1 MYKELEIRK
10 ADGTTAILG
19 FKAVAT
25 TAYRY
30 KNLFNKDLLAEITRL
45 IDARTSN
52 VNESADFSTLDKM
65 AYVMNAQ
72 AEGRDLT
79 KANFD
84 TFLEWLEQFESCAF
98 LDVFTELLEVY
109 LGNKKSTAEPKKED
123 AV

>member
-1 MYKELEIRK
+1 MFRELEIKK
-10 ADGTTAILG
+10 ADGTSEKLG

-30 KNLFNKDLLAEITRL
+30 KSIFGKDLLTEITRL

-52 VNESADFSTLDKM
+52 VSESADFSTLDKM
-65 AYVMNAQ
+65 AYIMNCQ
-72 AEGRDLT
+72 AEGKDLT
-79 KANFD
+79 KLNFD
-84 TFLEWLEQFESCAF
+84 TFLEWLEAFESCAF
-98 LDVFTELLEVY
+98 LDVFTDLVEIY